1 VSALQFIS
9 ARFIYTSGPPAAGRR
24 RSPFHLF
31 HLPADDRPDGRSRP
45 NLKTS
50 FNSTGEDI
58 SLSVYLSVPLF
69 VTPFCAPL
77 PPARSFLGG
86 GAFFS
91 PFPLPPPLSFF
102 FFPPVPT
109 DQSRI
114 HRARVAYRSCAR
126 NARRSCPANETNR
139 RDFFPRYPVA
149 RGPRASIRARG

>member
-86 GAFFS
+86 GLFFLLAPTPPPFLFFFS
-91 PFPLPPPLSFF
+91 PPCR
-102 FFPPVPT
+102 PT
-109 DQSRI
+109 
-114 HRARVAYRSCAR
+114 
-126 NARRSCPANETNR
+126 N
-139 RDFFPRYPVA
+139 
-149 RGPRASIRARG
+149 RASIAPASRIDHARGTRGDRARPTKRIDEIFSPDIP